1 MVNWTCAFSQ
11 SESGKYLE
19 WIIIEIKGSHL
30 DFWASMQLRCS
41 VNKDVILN
49 AASYVSSD
57 PAWNMDSLPGFV
69 QERLDGG
76 EMRWIDHFPWIVSH
90 EDRDNV
96 MIFILR

>member
-1 MVNWTCAFSQ
+1 M
-11 SESGKYLE
+11 K
-19 WIIIEIKGSHL
+19 
-30 DFWASMQLRCS
+30 
-41 VNKDVILN
+41 VILLKIC
-49 AASYVSSD
+49 V
-57 PAWNMDSLPGFV
+57 SLPGFV